1 MTRAPRRCRRDSPTT
16 RQRSPLARPPAASEP
31 LRSSCGQRHSPRS
44 LYAARGSPAT
54 RTRPA
59 PTSRKSNRSQRK
71 CLKLLTFRLSRE
83 RLHDLTTWFYSLHP
97 EIALRRPTV
106 RSRSFHDFLSSQ
118 GRSRERLPPVQG
130 VLRKHVSLPSSPP
143 APVATRRRPPHPAAR
158 SSRPWSWT

>member
-71 CLKLLTFRLSRE
+71 CLKLLTFRPSRE
-83 RLHDLTTWFYSLHP
+83 RLHNLTTWFYSLHP

-106 RSRSFHDFLSSQ
+106 RSRQLDEIVSTTERGARAVVRCENQ
-118 GRSRERLPPVQG
+118 SRGPVRTLWRG
-130 VLRKHVSLPSSPP
+130 PARSSPP
-143 APVATRRRPPHPAAR
+143 PRRVLRLRVP
-158 SSRPWSWT
+158 